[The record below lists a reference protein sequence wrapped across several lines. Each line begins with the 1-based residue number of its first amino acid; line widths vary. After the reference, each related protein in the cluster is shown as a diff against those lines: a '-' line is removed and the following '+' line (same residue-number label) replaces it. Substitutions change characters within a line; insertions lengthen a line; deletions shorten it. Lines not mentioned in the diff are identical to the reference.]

1 MVSFKIGR
9 IIVAALAVA
18 ACFIAPVAAQ
28 KAGSITSVLVIDRS
42 GPPQLDEFGN
52 VIPNTGALTNPCTFE
67 KVNLTGS
74 MTITTLQTLD
84 NQGNIKTDVGVV
96 SKGIGSGVT
105 TGNLYPFNENQNFS
119 IKLDPGS
126 LEFFSTFTD
135 RLSLKG
141 PKSADNWVARAVA
154 KLAVLADGTVKTE
167 MTRITSDNCKG

>member
-1 MVSFKIGR
+1 MVSLKIGR

-18 ACFIAPVAAQ
+18 ACFIAPLAAQ
-28 KAGSITSVLVIDRS
+28 KAGSLTTVLVIDRS

-52 VIPNTGALTNPCTFE
+52 VIPNTGALSNPCTFE

-96 SKGIGSGVT
+96 SKGIGTGVT
-105 TGNLYPFNENQNFS
+105 TGNLYPFNENQSFS
-119 IKLDPGS
+119 VKLDPGS

-135 RLSLKG
+135 RLSMKG
-141 PKSADNWVARAVA
+141 PKSADNWVARAIA
-154 KLAVLADGTVKTE
+154 KLSVLADGTVKADIV
-167 MTRITSDNCKG
+167 RITSDNCKG